1 MIKIEK
7 EIKDLYNK
15 TLNNLGQ
22 EMFRKYKFKIIS
34 VLILYFFLVLAFAI
48 FIEPRSNNYYVSIF
62 IFILIFIF
70 IFLLVCKLQLKT
82 INSLGFGEK
91 RDYIIYELRTTLI
104 QRKLFHSTILNQVI
118 LSLDNKTTI
127 KYSPALFISF
137 LFFLFNPLWN
147 YFLISQIEQRIDLSK
162 IVLTM
167 LIPTTVIFFI
177 TFPFVIF
184 SYLLRSTNK
193 SLLSFLNE
201 LLYES
206 LYKEINKN
214 DYVYTSS
221 SKNAK
226 KKKNSMIT

>member
-226 KKKNSMIT
+226 KRKIL

>member
-15 TLNNLGQ
+15 ILNNLGQ
-22 EMFRKYKFKIIS
+22 EIFRKYKFKITSI
-34 VLILYFFLVLAFAI
+34 LIIYIFLVLAFAI
-48 FIEPRSNNYYVSIF
+48 FIETRSNNYYVSIF

-70 IFLLVCKLQLKT
+70 IFIFLLMLKLQLKT
-82 INSLGFGEK
+82 IHSLGFREK
-91 RDYIIYELRTTLI
+91 RDYIIYELRTALI
-104 QRKLFHSTILNQVI
+104 QRKLFHSTLLNQVI
-118 LSLDNKTTI
+118 SSLDNKTTI

-147 YFLISQIEQRIDLSK
+147 YFLISQIEQRIDISK
-162 IVLTM
+162 IFLTM
-167 LIPTTVIFFI
+167 LIPTTVIFFV
-177 TFPFVIF
+177 TLPFVIF
-184 SYLLRSTNK
+184 PYLLRSTNK

-214 DYVYTSS
+214 DYVYTNI
-221 SKNAK
+221 SKKAK
-226 KKKNSMIT
+226 KRTRL